1 MMETD
6 GEWGH
11 HDEEEENLQKDG
23 AISAQPSQH
32 FRPAA
37 LPAAAGRAWATGE
50 YDLRRQGFHDRI
62 FLVAYV
68 AMDTLEEGSSVWWIV
83 EPNGDSTLGEG

>member
-1 MMETD
+1 MMMETD

-11 HDEEEENLQKDG
+11 HDEEEEEENLQKDG

-50 YDLRRQGFHDRI
+50 YDLRRQGFHDRF
-62 FLVAYV
+62 FLVASV
-68 AMDTLEEGSSVWWIV
+68 CGNDGQTGGRLISMDRAE
-83 EPNGDSTLGEG
+83 